1 MQQTGRTSRSSCL
14 ALCLALIALLVGT
27 AACRNEP
34 PAREFDPKDV
44 LAAGSQ
50 AIEHGQDMQQLG
62 ARMVDHG
69 QAINDPGWVSDGQH
83 WIADGNSLVE
93 TGERAVKLGQSL
105 RGNPVT
111 AREVDLYQVRA
122 EGLGL
127 ISAGQA
133 LVDHGKVMI
142 EFSELL
148 RRRAEAGGDP
158 RLAQDVADSSDRAQR
173 MGQSGQQ
180 LVASG
185 QQLVDFADTLA
196 KSLGR

>member
-1 MQQTGRTSRSSCL
+1 MKQTGRSSRSPCLARCL
-14 ALCLALIALLVGT
+14 ALVALLVGT

-44 LAAGSQ
+44 IAAGNQ

-62 ARMVDHG
+62 ARMLEHG
-69 QAINDPGWVSDGQH
+69 QAINDPDWVRDGQH
-83 WIADGNSLVE
+83 WIADGNSMVE
-93 TGERAVKLGQSL
+93 TGERGVRLGQSL
-105 RGNPVT
+105 RGNPIT

-122 EGLGL
+122 QGLGL

-133 LVDHGKVMI
+133 LVDHGKVMV

-148 RRRAEAGGDP
+148 RRRSEAGGDQ

-180 LVASG
+180 LV
-185 QQLVDFADTLA
+185 DFADTLA